1 MPSWRKVITSGSDAS
16 LNSLTV
22 TTSVTASSYT
32 GSFFGDGAGLTGITT
47 TLTLS
52 SSQIYVGNASNIA
65 TGVTMS
71 GDVAITNTGLTTVQ
85 SGSITYPKL
94 QNTTQASLLGNPLL
108 AGGQVEEIPLIDTFI
123 STSSLPAD
131 LLDSGSNWDINGS
144 YIGTAI
150 SGTFQGQSHYNDNYF
165 YTAIQDN
172 FWIRLIRG

>member
-1 MPSWRKVITSGSDAS
+1 MPNWKLVITSGSDAS
-16 LNSLTV
+16 LNSLNV
-22 TTSVTASSYT
+22 TTSVTASSFT
-32 GSFFGDGAGLTGITT
+32 GSFIGDGSGLTGLASS
-47 TLTLS
+47 TLN
-52 SSQIYVGNASNIA
+52 SSQIYVGNASNVA

-108 AGGQVEEIPLIDTFI
+108 GGGQVEEIPLIDTFI
-123 STSSLPAD
+123 STSSLQSG

>member
-1 MPSWRKVITSGSDAS
+1 MPNWKLVITSGSDAS
-16 LNSLTV
+16 LNSLNV
-22 TTSVTASSYT
+22 TTSVTASSFT
-32 GSFFGDGAGLTGITT
+32 GSFTGDGSGLTGLASS
-47 TLTLS
+47 TLN
-52 SSQIYVGNASNIA
+52 SSQIYVGNASNVA

-108 AGGQVEEIPLIDTFI
+108 GGGQVEEIPLIDTFI
-123 STSSLPAD
+123 STSSLQSG

>member
-1 MPSWRKVITSGSDAS
+1 MPNWKLVITSGSDAS
-16 LNSLTV
+16 LNSLNV
-22 TTSVTASSYT
+22 TTSVTASSFT
-32 GSFFGDGAGLTGITT
+32 GSFTGDGSGLTGLASS
-47 TLTLS
+47 TLN
-52 SSQIYVGNASNIA
+52 SSQIYVGNASNVA

-94 QNTTQASLLGNPLL
+94 QDTTQASLLGNPLL
-108 AGGQVEEIPLIDTFI
+108 GGGQVEEIPLIDTFI
-123 STSSLPAD
+123 STSSLQSG

>member
-1 MPSWRKVITSGSDAS
+1 MPNWKLVITSGSDAS
-16 LNSLTV
+16 LNSLNV

-32 GSFFGDGAGLTGITT
+32 GSFFGDGTGLTGITA
-47 TLTLS
+47 TLSLS

-71 GDVAITNTGLTTVQ
+71 GDVAITNTGVTTVQ

-94 QNTTQASLLGNPLL
+94 QNTTQASVLGN
-108 AGGQVEEIPLIDTFI
+108 ATVAGQVEEIPLIDTFL